1 MVEMALPSDNVEAG
15 DVDEQIEHI
24 ELLNRRAKRLSKR
37 DKQRLLESSDSAVSP
52 TFDFA
57 KLDRKLNKRDGSRTM
72 YTQVVRW
79 GCVFGALGWQSQ
91 SYQQGVYSAG
101 GDSTKKVFTAMANG
115 GWSASFLL
123 CPLLIDYFR
132 RVIRPGEHLDC
143 LGAGRTRI
151 SARVE
156 RNLKRWQKWL
166 RVPKFVFRVFGGFMV
181 FFMLT
186 MVAFIPMMA
195 KAGKLHMMAVWM
207 GTFLCAGIWS
217 GMALP
222 LVLDWWISLKV
233 ASALAADSTAEV
245 LGAAEKVS
253 PKDKGWESKVVEP
266 AKKLALD
273 TMDEL
278 THGWGRALVVAYGIF
293 WFFSVAF
300 FAFLLNATGN
310 DLKMQIMKTLM
321 GTLCAAGMLSPIA
334 MSLDPANVST
344 SCDELLTELNARRC
358 ELLGDDAAINKIMQ
372 LEDYLNTLNNR
383 QGLGFVS
390 NGTVLDKKKLRTMLS
405 IVFGV
410 FATVVPFMLA
420 LYSAA
425 TADAAVYGRMT
436 NSTKIYAYSPQQRT
450 FPEAEKFCES
460 LWMKPV
466 SIHSTAEMYAVVQ
479 LVDTIQSEIFVG
491 GVPACDNKDKEPKDF
506 EYEWVDGSPWDFE
519 PPWQEGEP
527 NGAGPVAFFYDPD
540 GVGLNFKD
548 KSSLSA
554 QLPVVCAAG
563 AIPTILHLGG
573 PKAEWVFDNP
583 SVKDMQCRAKKK
595 TP

>member
-1 MVEMALPSDNVEAG
+1 
-15 DVDEQIEHI
+15 
-24 ELLNRRAKRLSKR
+24 
-37 DKQRLLESSDSAVSP
+37 
-52 TFDFA
+52 
-57 KLDRKLNKRDGSRTM
+57 
-72 YTQVVRW
+72 
-79 GCVFGALGWQSQ
+79 
-91 SYQQGVYSAG
+91 
-101 GDSTKKVFTAMANG
+101 
-115 GWSASFLL
+115 
-123 CPLLIDYFR
+123 
-132 RVIRPGEHLDC
+132 
-143 LGAGRTRI
+143 
-151 SARVE
+151 
-156 RNLKRWQKWL
+156 
-166 RVPKFVFRVFGGFMV
+166 
-181 FFMLT
+181 
-186 MVAFIPMMA
+186 
-195 KAGKLHMMAVWM
+195 
-207 GTFLCAGIWS
+207 
-217 GMALP
+217 
-222 LVLDWWISLKV
+222 
-233 ASALAADSTAEV
+233 
-245 LGAAEKVS
+245 
-253 PKDKGWESKVVEP
+253 
-266 AKKLALD
+266 
-273 TMDEL
+273 
-278 THGWGRALVVAYGIF
+278 
-293 WFFSVAF
+293 
-300 FAFLLNATGN
+300 
-310 DLKMQIMKTLM
+310 MKTLM

-548 KSSLSA
+548 KSSLFA
-554 QLPVVCAAG
+554 QLPVVCAAPSLASIKG